1 MKAEEFRRGRE
12 EVERILAGVE
22 DEIAAKF
29 VLEPEKKI
37 EQAMQIIDGLAK
49 EASGEIQTRSVHN
62 MSMKIDTLEKRIE
75 KLPVKKKT
83 AKKRAK
89 KK

>member
-1 MKAEEFRRGRE
+1 M
-12 EVERILAGVE
+12 ERILAGVE